1 MPAAVPAA
9 IAVAAKDRKVRR
21 DPPARKAKPVPKA
34 RRDPPVRKAKPVPR
48 VRRDPPVRKVKP
60 VPKAPPA
67 PAAVLAHSGAS

>member
-21 DPPARKAKPVPKA
+21 DPPVRKVKPVPRA
-34 RRDPPVRKAKPVPR
+34 RRDPPVRKA
-48 VRRDPPVRKVKP
+48 KP